1 MSNEFVHAMRQRID
15 RDRIYVRLLPDPL
28 GGQFTLCMHPEQA
41 EQMAYHILALAREA
55 RAERAANYPGFYPV
69 EKGKVVDG

>member
-1 MSNEFVHAMRQRID
+1 MISFMRCVSELIATVSMCGCCL
-15 RDRIYVRLLPDPL
+15 IHW

-41 EQMAYHILALAREA
+41 EQMAYRILALAREA